1 MNKENMKRMMFSKYN
16 IALAILLLLILA
28 SCSNSSDEENLDSS
42 ADEDSADSLNTNDSN
57 DDAYSA
63 GFDGTADSDNPVDDT
78 AESDDTVDFGK
89 PTDNDN
95 NYGRGAVS
103 DGADTNADGEPIR
116 MLTED
121 ADSIIIYFSRGGNTE
136 NVAQQVES
144 FTGADVLELQVENPY
159 PSDYEDT
166 VDRADEERESGDF
179 PALATKIP
187 DLSQYDTIFLGH
199 PIWSMTIAN
208 PIARFLE
215 DNNEE
220 LSGKSI
226 AAFSTNAGYGDGSS
240 VDRISEL
247 SSGSIILENYTVQDE
262 EAMDSQDD
270 VEAWLE
276 RLGVLEEE

>member
-1 MNKENMKRMMFSKYN
+1 MISKKFT
-16 IALAILLLLILA
+16 IALLILLLVTLVA
-28 SCSNSSDEENLDSS
+28 CSNSRDEGNRNPSVGDN
-42 ADEDSADSLNTNDSN
+42 SADSIDINGSNDS
-57 DDAYSA
+57 
-63 GFDGTADSDNPVDDT
+63 TDS
-78 AESDDTVDFGK
+78 VDFTG

-103 DGADTNADGEPIR
+103 DGADTNSDGEPVR
-116 MLTED
+116 VLTED
-121 ADSIIIYFSRGGNTE
+121 ASSIIIYFSRSGNTE
-136 NVAQQVES
+136 NLAQQIQS

-159 PSDYEDT
+159 PSDYEET
-166 VDRADEERESGDF
+166 VNRADEERESGNF
-179 PALATKIP
+179 PTLVTQIP

-226 AAFSTNAGYGDGSS
+226 AAFSTNAGYGAGSS
-240 VDRISEL
+240 INRISEL
-247 SSGSIILENYTVQDE
+247 SPDSTMLENYTVEDKDVME
-262 EAMDSQDD
+262 TQDD

>member
-1 MNKENMKRMMFSKYN
+1 MGKENGVRIMFRKYA
-16 IALAILLLLILA
+16 IALSVLLLLILA
-28 SCSNSSDEENLDSS
+28 ACSGANEEKNTNLSVND
-42 ADEDSADSLNTNDSN
+42 DSAESVDTNDTNDS
-57 DDAYSA
+57 
-63 GFDGTADSDNPVDDT
+63 TDSDDET
-78 AESDDTVDFGK
+78 AESSDTVDFSE

-103 DGADTNADGEPIR
+103 DGADTNADEEPVRI
-116 MLTED
+116 LTED
-121 ADSIIIYFSRGGNTE
+121 ATSIIIYFSRGGNTE
-136 NVAQQVES
+136 NVAQQIES
-144 FTGADVLELQVENPY
+144 FTGADVLELQMKNPY
-159 PSDYEDT
+159 PADYEKT
-166 VDRADEERESGDF
+166 VDRATEERESGDY
-179 PALATKIP
+179 PELATQIP
-187 DLSQYDTIFLGH
+187 DLSQYDTVFLGH

-226 AAFSTNAGYGDGSS
+226 AAFSTNSGYGDGSS

-247 SSGSIILENYTVQDE
+247 SPDSTILENYTVVDE

-270 VEAWLE
+270 VKAWLE

>member
-1 MNKENMKRMMFSKYN
+1 MNKENVERKMFKSYA
-16 IALAILLLLILA
+16 IALSILLLVILVA
-28 SCSNSSDEENLDSS
+28 CSGTNEEDNTNPS
-42 ADEDSADSLNTNDSN
+42 ADKDSADSLETNDSN
-57 DDAYSA
+57 DS
-63 GFDGTADSDNPVDDT
+63 TDSSESDDSVDDT
-78 AESDDTVDFGK
+78 AEFDDTVEFSE
-89 PTDNDN
+89 PTDNSN
-95 NYGRGAVS
+95 NYGRGAIS
-103 DGADTNADGEPIR
+103 DGADTNADEEPVRI
-116 MLTED
+116 LTED
-121 ADSIIIYFSRGGNTE
+121 ASSIIIYFSRSGNTE
-136 NVAQQVES
+136 NVAKQIES
-144 FTGADVLELQVENPY
+144 FTGADVLELQVEDPY
-159 PSDYEDT
+159 PSDYEET

-179 PALATKIP
+179 PALATQIP
-187 DLSQYDTIFLGH
+187 DLSQYDTVFLGH

-215 DNNEE
+215 DNSEE

-247 SSGSIILENYTVQDE
+247 TPDSTILENYTVVDE

>member
-1 MNKENMKRMMFSKYN
+1 MFKKYA
-16 IALAILLLLILA
+16 IALSVLLLVILA
-28 SCSNSSDEENLDSS
+28 ACSSSNEEGNPNSSTGEN
-42 ADEDSADSLNTNDSN
+42 SADSLETNDSN
-57 DDAYSA
+57 DS
-63 GFDGTADSDNPVDDT
+63 TDSSESDET
-78 AESDDTVDFGK
+78 AESDDTVDFSE
-89 PTDNDN
+89 PTDNAN

-103 DGADTNADGEPIR
+103 DGADTNADEEPVRI
-116 MLTED
+116 LTED
-121 ADSIIIYFSRGGNTE
+121 ASSIVIYFSRSGNTE
-136 NVAQQVES
+136 NLAQQVAAH
-144 FTGADVLELQVENPY
+144 TGADVLELQVENPY
-159 PSDYEDT
+159 PADYEKT
-166 VDRADEERESGDF
+166 VDRATEERESGDY
-179 PALATKIP
+179 PELATQIP

-226 AAFSTNAGYGDGSS
+226 AAFSTNSGYGDGSS

-247 SSGSIILENYTVQDE
+247 SPDSTILENYTVVDE

-270 VEAWLE
+270 VKAWLE